1 MIYLGISGSSP
12 HGFGHVYPRS
22 GNLSLK
28 KKMRM
33 KKTWTM
39 AFCLMALGVF
49 AQKPEKGNVT
59 TELGLSLGTGGNTVN
74 TFGINGRY
82 FYKPDIAFVLGLS
95 GSYSMDV
102 NNYAENGDGTG
113 DEGTFTYRSRYT
125 EISLGVQKHFAG
137 TSRLSPFIG
146 ADLLAG
152 ADGTNQKGE
161 DAGTSGYIKNY
172 SYEREAQSAQVG
184 IRATVGFDFWVTNGL
199 YVGALYRPVSLILQK
214 EDDTTTTSGSNGST
228 IKTVSPGGSFA
239 NLNTLGE
246 LGSIRVG
253 WLF

>member
-1 MIYLGISGSSP
+1 
-12 HGFGHVYPRS
+12 
-22 GNLSLK
+22 
-28 KKMRM
+28 
-33 KKTWTM
+33 M
-39 AFCLMALGVF
+39 APGVF

-59 TELGLSLGTGGNTVN
+59 AVLGLSPGTGGNTVN

-82 FYKPDIAFVLGLS
+82 FYKPDIAFVLGLG
-95 GSYSMDV
+95 GSYSVDV
-102 NNYAENGDGTG
+102 NNYAENVDGTG

-125 EISLGVQKHFAG
+125 ELNLGIQKHFSG

-152 ADGTNQKGE
+152 ADGTHHKGE

-172 SYEREAQSAQVG
+172 SYDREAQAAQVG
-184 IRATVGFDFWVTNGL
+184 IRAVVGFDFWVMKGL
-199 YVGALYRPVSLILQK
+199 YVGAVYRPISLILQK

-228 IKTVSPGGSFA
+228 IKTVNPGGSYA
-239 NLNTLGE
+239 TLNTFGE
-246 LGSIRVG
+246 VGSVRIG